1 MDRQSI
7 IFYKLYK
14 YFNITI
20 RSFEQLK
27 TLKKEIKKLNKDEF
41 LLVSKSIKKAMPN
54 EFEIIE
60 RFFNWNFIKFIRNK
74 NIKKFFLLKKLNRE
88 KKE

>member
-1 MDRQSI
+1 
-7 IFYKLYK
+7 
-14 YFNITI
+14 
-20 RSFEQLK
+20 
-27 TLKKEIKKLNKDEF
+27 
-41 LLVSKSIKKAMPN
+41 MPN